1 MAYSVGLCNR
11 RERRYFSLFSY
22 LHNFSYTKF
31 IYGENN
37 MTGEVQEIQD
47 IMDETNKSLK
57 MLNEIIRIVSD
68 NIGDHTEIG
77 RLVCNRIEEGC
88 NEH

>member
-31 IYGENN
+31 IYGENK
-37 MTGEVQEIQD
+37 MTGEAQQIQD
-47 IMDETNKSLK
+47 ILDKTEQSLK
-57 MLNEIIRIVSD
+57 MLNEIIGIAAD
-68 NIGDHTEIG
+68 NLTDHAECG
-77 RLVCNRIEEGC
+77 RLVIKRINEE
-88 NEH
+88 EV